1 MKISQE
7 NCDYFMEQFQPL
19 ATSEI
24 LQIMFHKLKM
34 TFLLNLKKSFQVGG
48 ENESTRGGSFVSGN
62 YLSNSR
68 LNMMI
73 ARSAVKK
80 VRSKSFEFKLNE
92 RIFTKYRLPFNVK
105 TIDFLHRIKNH
116 TLMQIQM
123 KRLGQTWSN
132 LSRGSLVM
140 YENGR
145 RKLSLSTFCNLN
157 EFDTASLF
165 IIYC

>member
-1 MKISQE
+1 
-7 NCDYFMEQFQPL
+7 
-19 ATSEI
+19 
-24 LQIMFHKLKM
+24 
-34 TFLLNLKKSFQVGG
+34 
-48 ENESTRGGSFVSGN
+48 
-62 YLSNSR
+62 
-68 LNMMI
+68 MI